1 MPMDVSQER
10 EKNVYYAGK
19 KVDKGRI
26 KVLEKGGDQST
37 VAALAPERPSLE
49 MESKQ

>member
-1 MPMDVSQER
+1 MPLDVNQER
-10 EKNVYYAGK
+10 EKKVCYAGE

-37 VAALAPERPSLE
+37 VAALASERPSLE